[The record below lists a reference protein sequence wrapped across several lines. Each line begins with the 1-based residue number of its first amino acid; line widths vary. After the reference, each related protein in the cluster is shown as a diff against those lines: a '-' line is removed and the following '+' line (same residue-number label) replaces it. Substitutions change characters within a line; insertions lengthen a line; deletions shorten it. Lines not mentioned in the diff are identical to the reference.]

1 MFEPRG
7 GGSAAPLNK
16 EAMVKGLWAQAYPQ
30 KRIRTPT
37 LKIRPELEYWVVAS

>member
-16 EAMVKGLWAQAYPQ
+16 EAMVKGLWAQAILRSAYGLLP
-30 KRIRTPT
+30 
-37 LKIRPELEYWVVAS
+37 